1 MGRNE
6 IRLRRSAMSSGR
18 IAQHRNYNDIMAR
31 HERDVKLKRIIRAF
45 IYFLAI
51 AFIIVLFF
59 IVHRIQQK
67 KGGQP
72 EKGKISLLIQPE

>member
-18 IAQHRNYNDIMAR
+18 IAQHRNYSDIMAR
-31 HERDVKLKRIIRAF
+31 HERDVKVKRIIRAF

-67 KGGQP
+67 KDPQSKKAP
-72 EKGKISLLIQPE
+72 ISLVQGR